1 MSLSQVIALERMAI
15 KMATLRH
22 TRGDELGERMALLLA
37 FEREQTRLQ
46 DSKGKMARWAKQ
58 GQVKF
63 FGKWQLYVEKRKDER
78 GCVMRMLQ
86 RIMNQKIAGAFY
98 KLKVGDGVHHT
109 LSCVCVCVCV
119 CVVRW

>member
-1 MSLSQVIALERMAI
+1 
-15 KMATLRH
+15 MATLRH

-109 LSCVCVCVCV
+109 LSCVCVCMCCALVRRGTSFLVDASC
-119 CVVRW
+119 CFVV